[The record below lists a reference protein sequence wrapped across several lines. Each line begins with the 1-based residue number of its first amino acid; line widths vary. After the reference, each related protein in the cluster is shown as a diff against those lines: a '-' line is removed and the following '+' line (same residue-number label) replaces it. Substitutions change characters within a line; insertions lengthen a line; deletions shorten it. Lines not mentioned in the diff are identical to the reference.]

1 MDATPLKS
9 LGMSRLPS
17 ATSAAH
23 HHLRFHSSNNQ
34 KEQSWSGELVW
45 PLGAFLE
52 LTNVDDFKIFSL
64 VQPPTVRCTQ
74 AGPSTCLHFS
84 QWWSF
89 LTKHVAKINVLLHS
103 LPPISS
109 QAVSCQKKEYPLV
122 FFDKT
127 WAALGTPIKKNPR
140 GVGNNYFIS
149 ECLNCSVYFLQ
160 GIRAFTSGHNIPSEI
175 SAVNPEICLEP
186 WVL

>member
-1 MDATPLKS
+1 MDATPLNS
-9 LGMSRLPS
+9 LGISQLPS

-23 HHLRFHSSNNQ
+23 HHLHFHSSNNQ
-34 KEQSWSGELVW
+34 KEQSWSRELVW

-64 VQPPTVRCTQ
+64 VQPPTVHCTQ

-89 LTKHVAKINVLLHS
+89 LKKHIAKISVLLYS

-109 QAVSCQKKEYPLV
+109 QAISPVRRRSIPYYILTKSGLLWLFLLKKTP
-122 FFDKT
+122 
-127 WAALGTPIKKNPR
+127 GTLETT
-140 GVGNNYFIS
+140 IS
-149 ECLNCSVYFLQ
+149 SQ
-160 GIRAFTSGHNIPSEI
+160 
-175 SAVNPEICLEP
+175 SA
-186 WVL
+186 